1 MTRDKCHVAGVYM
14 GVVGYADDLLLLA
27 PSREAAQKM
36 LKICE
41 RFTAENNIQFSTN
54 EDPKKS
60 KSKAL
65 YVVGPRGAALARPL
79 PLELCGRPLP
89 WVERSEHL
97 GHALHQDG
105 TMAQDAK
112 EKRAQ
117 FIDSS
122 VKIREGFGFAHP
134 AEQITAVQKYCTAVY
149 GSSLWDLGSP
159 EGDRMVNAW
168 RTGHKLAWDV
178 PRGCRT
184 YIVQTVLAPHV
195 DSLRANLLAREVGLF
210 RGLLTSPSHEVRVLA
225 LLAARDVRSNLGS
238 NLALVRT
245 LTGQDPWTAPR
256 GGLASALEEAD
267 RREVPEQDRWRLPY
281 LEKLLTLRLQAFYSG
296 EKEEVKR
303 LQSLINS
310 LVIN

>member
-1 MTRDKCHVAGVYM
+1 
-14 GVVGYADDLLLLA
+14 
-27 PSREAAQKM
+27 
-36 LKICE
+36 
-41 RFTAENNIQFSTN
+41 
-54 EDPKKS
+54 
-60 KSKAL
+60 
-65 YVVGPRGAALARPL
+65 
-79 PLELCGRPLP
+79 
-89 WVERSEHL
+89 
-97 GHALHQDG
+97 
-105 TMAQDAK
+105 MAQDAK

-122 VKIREGFGFAHP
+122 VKIQEGFGFAHP
-134 AEQITAVQKYCTAVY
+134 AEKITAVQKYCTAVY
-149 GSSLWDLGSP
+149 SSSLWDLGSP
-159 EGDRMVNAW
+159 EEDW

-195 DSLRANLLAREVGLF
+195 DSLRANLLAREVGFF

-245 LTGQDPWTAPR
+245 LTGQDPWTAPM
-256 GGLASALEEAD
+256 GGLVSALEEAD